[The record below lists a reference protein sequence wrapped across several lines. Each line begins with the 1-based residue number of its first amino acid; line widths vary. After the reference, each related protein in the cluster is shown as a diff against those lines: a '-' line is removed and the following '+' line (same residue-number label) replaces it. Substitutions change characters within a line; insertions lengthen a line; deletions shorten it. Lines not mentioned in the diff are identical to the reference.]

1 MDTYVLNLFTLLLKP
16 RIEEMS
22 SGVLGNRNMVI
33 QSSMYSSLS
42 VNDTFFVVVVFTCML
57 LHLSHI

>member
-1 MDTYVLNLFTLLLKP
+1 MDTYVLKLFTLLLKP

-42 VNDTFFVVVVFTCML
+42 VNDTFFVVVFTCML